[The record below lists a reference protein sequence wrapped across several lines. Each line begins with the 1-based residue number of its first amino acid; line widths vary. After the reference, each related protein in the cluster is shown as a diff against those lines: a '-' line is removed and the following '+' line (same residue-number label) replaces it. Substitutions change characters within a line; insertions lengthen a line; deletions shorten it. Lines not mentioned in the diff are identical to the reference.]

1 MNERSRKQ
9 PRKQA
14 PSHAPSQAPSE
25 APSQAPST
33 LLSRITF
40 VCYCIFTVDYF
51 LRVSTKWLHLDA
63 LRPTLVLFGLIIML
77 LLAQHVHLKGRLAT
91 STAKAFFALLI
102 YILLSL
108 PFTTWPGSVIR
119 NFEPFMRAAAFFFL
133 TALTVDTET
142 RLYVFLTVFVGCQL
156 FRVLDPLFLHI
167 TTGYLGDETYL
178 GDGDFAGRLSGA
190 PFDVVNPNG
199 LGFVTVACVP
209 FLYYCLFG
217 ARQLYRKALA
227 VALICACVYVVYLT
241 LSRGAMVALLVIVWM
256 IFRRTKRKALF
267 VTAVAIIAVVGWA
280 HLGGVNKDRYM
291 SLLGGH
297 AAAGS
302 VQATENQTAMG
313 RVQVTEEEF
322 QIGMERPIFGHG
334 LGTTAEAKVHNGH
347 GPQASHNLYTE
358 LLVEI
363 GVVGAFFFLRFLYSI
378 WVSLRGVERAVAADK
393 ERSPDDIQRRLV
405 QCFVALFWMYVVF
418 SANYFGLS
426 QDYWFAL
433 AGMVTAF
440 ARQIRPVTA
449 ERPAVATGRSYAR
462 SGVQRL
468 RSLYGRPKIGTR

>member
-1 MNERSRKQ
+1 MNAR
-9 PRKQA
+9 PKQA
-14 PSHAPSQAPSE
+14 SKQAAEQAPQ
-25 APSQAPST
+25 QAPST
-33 LLSRITF
+33 VLGSITF
-40 VCYCIFTVDYF
+40 VLYCIFTIDYF
-51 LRVSTKWLHLDA
+51 LRISTKWLHLDA
-63 LRPTLVLFGLIIML
+63 LRPTLVLFGLIITL
-77 LLAQHVHLKGRLAT
+77 LFAQYVHLKGRL
-91 STAKAFFALLI
+91 STRTARAFFALCI

-119 NFEPFMRAAAFFFL
+119 NLDPFARAAAFFFL

-142 RLYVFLTVFVGCQL
+142 RLFVFLNVFVGCQL

-167 TTGYLGDETYL
+167 TTGYLGDQTYL

-217 ARQLYRKALA
+217 ARQLYRKVLA
-227 VALICACVYVVYLT
+227 IALISACVFVVYLT

-256 IFRRTKRKALF
+256 IFRRTKSKVLF
-267 VTAVAIIAVVGWA
+267 VTAVALIGVVGWA

-302 VQATENQTAMG
+302 VQATEDQTAMG

-334 LGTTAEAKVHNGH
+334 LGTTAESKVHNGH

-378 WVSLRGVERAVAADK
+378 WVSLREVERAVAEDK
-393 ERSPDDIQRRLV
+393 ERSVDDIHRRLV

-426 QDYWFAL
+426 QDYWYAL

-440 ARQIRPVTA
+440 ARQIRPVKA
-449 ERPAVATGRSYAR
+449 AQPAVAVSRSYALR
-462 SGVQRL
+462 GVQRL
-468 RSLYGRPKIGTR
+468 RSLYGRPKIGIR